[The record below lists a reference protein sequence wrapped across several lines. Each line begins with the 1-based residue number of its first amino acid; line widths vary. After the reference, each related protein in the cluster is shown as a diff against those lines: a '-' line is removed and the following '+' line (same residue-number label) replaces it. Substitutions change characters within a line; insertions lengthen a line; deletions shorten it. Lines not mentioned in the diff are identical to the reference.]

1 MFTNEYMKFNFKP
14 DQVLTTYAYEIS
26 RSHRERVRPN
36 HFVHIAKA
44 DMDGKI
50 TYQYLPILVNFQDSE
65 PIKNIALKIFKGLR
79 TIIHQSLFT

>member
-36 HFVHIAKA
+36 HFIHIAKA

-50 TYQYLPILVNFQDSE
+50 TYHYFPILVNFQDSE

-79 TIIHQSLFT
+79 TIIH